1 MELETDLEIE
11 YGRLFRE
18 HLKETG
24 RFKAR
29 ISRALSEVL
38 PYSALTIKDH
48 LDAYADGAVF
58 YPYSVR
64 GHLTFEE
71 KRERRSQIFYA
82 LRVEEDSELIAVLRK
97 LDPETEYPP
106 TKKPG
111 QIFLEKMRDKSL
123 YQKS

>member
-11 YGRLFRE
+11 YGRLFKE

-24 RFKAR
+24 QFKVR
-29 ISRALSEVL
+29 VCRALSEVL
-38 PYSALTIKDH
+38 PYSASTISSY

-58 YPYSVR
+58 YPYAVR

-82 LRVEEDSELIAVLRK
+82 LGVKEDSELIAVLRK
-97 LDPETEYPP
+97 LDPEAEYPP
-106 TKKPG
+106 TEKPEQISPKKMG
-111 QIFLEKMRDKSL
+111 DKEGL
-123 YQKS
+123 Y